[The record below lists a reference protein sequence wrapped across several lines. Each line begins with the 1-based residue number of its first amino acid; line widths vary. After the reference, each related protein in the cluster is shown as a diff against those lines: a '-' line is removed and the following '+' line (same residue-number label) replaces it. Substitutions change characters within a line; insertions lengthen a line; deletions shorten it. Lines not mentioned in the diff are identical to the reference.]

1 MKTLQLQGET
11 NEIFWSLTLAIEEEE
26 TTLPGSL
33 TGYPTTISL
42 RLAWVVA
49 FELSHVNDKL
59 DPATQPADYLRSF
72 TKPCPHFIGFR
83 FLY

>member
-1 MKTLQLQGET
+1 MKTMQLQGEA

-33 TGYPTTISL
+33 TEYPTNISL

-59 DPATQPADYLRSF
+59 DPATQPSVYLWSF
-72 TKPCPHFIGFR
+72 TKSCPHFIGFR